1 MKTYLAVSFFIL
13 EILLPAN
20 ALGVDVLFSDTFNR
34 SANTDIDALS
44 DGMSG
49 TLSPMI
55 YQEAFEGSG
64 AASSIQ
70 ILSNQLNIAVG
81 AGMSS
86 LFLDHNYIDS
96 EILAADGF
104 SVSMDVVSIT
114 TADDIANRF
123 GGFGIGN
130 TRNEALNA
138 KDSVDST
145 TPFRPNVA
153 RANMGYGVSDFY
165 VDLALDQNLRIWS
178 NGNLLNTISVGA
190 ASGTIKV
197 NFFLSDFNTGSQ
209 VMAVVYFNGIQ
220 KDIQTFAW
228 DNANANYIGI
238 SGRTV
243 ASGVF
248 LDNLYIGTVTQDT
261 ANIVASQT
269 NGTTVVKE
277 GSYTDEIIF
286 SITSNPLAYPVTIDI
301 TDLLDPD
308 QVTVSPAQL
317 TFTSANW
324 QTSQTVTVTAIDDN
338 DMERATHETTL
349 RPAVTANPDSPY
361 YNYVLANV
369 VVQIE
374 ENDCGAWG
382 FNPADFN
389 LDCQVNLEDFSLF
402 VQEWIGCSFPD
413 PQCQDFRP

>member
-190 ASGTIKV
+190 ASGTI
-197 NFFLSDFNTGSQ
+197 
-209 VMAVVYFNGIQ
+209 
-220 KDIQTFAW
+220 
-228 DNANANYIGI
+228 
-238 SGRTV
+238 R
-243 ASGVF
+243 
-248 LDNLYIGTVTQDT
+248 
-261 ANIVASQT
+261 
-269 NGTTVVKE
+269 
-277 GSYTDEIIF
+277 
-286 SITSNPLAYPVTIDI
+286 
-301 TDLLDPD
+301 
-308 QVTVSPAQL
+308 
-317 TFTSANW
+317 
-324 QTSQTVTVTAIDDN
+324 
-338 DMERATHETTL
+338 
-349 RPAVTANPDSPY
+349 
-361 YNYVLANV
+361 
-369 VVQIE
+369 
-374 ENDCGAWG
+374 
-382 FNPADFN
+382 
-389 LDCQVNLEDFSLF
+389 
-402 VQEWIGCSFPD
+402 
-413 PQCQDFRP
+413 